1 MREASTILIVDDDPI
16 AREALEALLSS
27 KGYRMVSAANGFEG
41 LARAAEYTPDAVL
54 LDVMMPGMNGFEV
67 CKRLR
72 ADARL
77 AEVPI
82 IMITAL
88 DDRDARLLGLRTG
101 ADDFVA
107 KPFDS
112 LELEVRL
119 QTITRLNRFRRLMT
133 EHARFEWLVEHSE
146 EGYLILNELDEIQYA
161 NPKAQLYLGL
171 LQYGDASLGQDFLDL
186 VRRRYR
192 CQPLDAWQIW
202 PESPS
207 QPVTRYLVQPETATA
222 RAAWLQV
229 EVPDLPL
236 VAGMGRVICLR
247 DVTAQQ
253 ALQQDIYSFHSLVSH
268 KLVTPLNPLLAGLE
282 LLKIEA
288 RTWANAEVNEWIDA
302 ALRGANS
309 LRDHL
314 MNIFAYLDLPALAQV
329 GEGCPLAQ
337 LEPMIARQGA
347 EIGLESVSVTI
358 PASLQATRLALSVE
372 GMELALR
379 EILENAKKF
388 HPQRT
393 PTVEVTVSQ
402 TGDADICLQIFD
414 DGLTL
419 SLEQLVQVWTP
430 YFQAE
435 KAFTGQVRGM
445 GLGLPLVAS
454 LVWNVGGT
462 SRLYNR
468 TDRAG
473 VVVELTL
480 PLERCTG

>member
-1 MREASTILIVDDDPI
+1 MREASTILIVDDDPVT
-16 AREALEALLSS
+16 REALEALLSS
-27 KGYRMVSAANGFEG
+27 KGYQVVSAASGFEG

-77 AEVPI
+77 AEVPV

-101 ADDFVA
+101 ADDFIS

-112 LELEVRL
+112 LELEARL
-119 QTITRLNRFRRLMT
+119 RTITRLNRFRLLMT
-133 EHARFEWLVEHSE
+133 ERARFEWIVEHSQ
-146 EGYLILNELDEIQYA
+146 EGYLILDDLGEIRYA
-161 NPKAQLYLGL
+161 NPKARLYLGL
-171 LQYGDASLGQDFLDL
+171 PQDVNASLGQDFIDL
-186 VRRRYR
+186 VCQRYR
-192 CQPLDAWQIW
+192 CQPPDAWQVW
-202 PESPS
+202 PEQIS
-207 QPVTRYLVQPETATA
+207 QPVVRYLVQPETTTA
-222 RAAWLQV
+222 RASWLQV

-253 ALQQDIYSFHSLVSH
+253 ALQRDIYSFHSLVSH
-268 KLVTPLNPLLAGLE
+268 KLMTPLNPLVAGLE
-282 LLKIEA
+282 LLKVETRAWASAEA
-288 RTWANAEVNEWIDA
+288 NELIDA
-302 ALRGANS
+302 ALRGAND
-309 LRDHL
+309 LYDQF
-314 MNIFAYLDLPALAQV
+314 MNIFAYLDLPAVAQV

-337 LEPMIARQGA
+337 LEPMVTRLGA
-347 EIGLESVSVTI
+347 EIDLESVTVTV
-358 PASLQATRLALSVE
+358 PASLQATRLTLSVQA
-372 GMELALR
+372 MELVLR
-379 EILENAKKF
+379 EILENTKKF

-393 PTVEVTVSQ
+393 PTVEVKVSQ
-402 TGDADICLQIFD
+402 ASDTDICLQVCD

-419 SLEQLVQVWTP
+419 SPEQLVQVWTP
-430 YFQAE
+430 YYQAE
-435 KAFTGQVRGM
+435 KNFTGQVSGM
-445 GLGLPLVAS
+445 GLGLPLVAA

-480 PLERCTG
+480 PLER

>member
-1 MREASTILIVDDDPI
+1 MDEASTILIVDDDPI

-27 KGYRMVSAANGFEG
+27 KGYQMVSAANGFEG

-67 CKRLR
+67 CERLR

-82 IMITAL
+82 IMVTAL
-88 DDRDARLLGLRTG
+88 DDRDARLQGLRAG
-101 ADDFVA
+101 ADDFVS

-119 QTITRLNRFRRLMT
+119 QTITRLNRYRRLMT
-133 EHARFEWLVEHSE
+133 ERARFEWIVEHSQ
-146 EGYLILNELDEIQYA
+146 EGYLILDDLGEIRYA
-161 NPKAQLYLGL
+161 NPKARLYLDL
-171 LQYGDASLGQDFLDL
+171 PQNSHTPLGQDFIDL
-186 VRRRYR
+186 VRQRYR
-192 CQPLDAWQIW
+192 CQPPDAWQIW
-202 PESPS
+202 PEQLS
-207 QPVTRYLVQPETATA
+207 QPVARYLVQPETATA
-222 RAAWLQV
+222 RAFWLQV

-253 ALQQDIYSFHSLVSH
+253 ALQRDIYSFQSLVSH
-268 KLVTPLNPLLAGLE
+268 KLITPLNPLVAGLE
-282 LLKIEA
+282 LLKIET
-288 RTWANAEVNEWIDA
+288 RVWASAEVNELIDA

-309 LRDHL
+309 LYNQFI
-314 MNIFAYLDLPALAQV
+314 NIFAYLDFPALAQV

-337 LEPMIARQGA
+337 LEPMVTGLGT
-347 EIGLESVSVTI
+347 EIGLESVTVTV
-358 PASLQATRLALSVE
+358 PDSLQATRLTLSVQA
-372 GMELALR
+372 MELALR

-393 PTVEVTVSQ
+393 PTVEVMVSHAS
-402 TGDADICLQIFD
+402 DNICLQVCD

-419 SLEQLVQVWTP
+419 SPEQLAQVWTP
-430 YFQAE
+430 YYQAE
-435 KAFTGQVRGM
+435 KNFTGQVSGM
-445 GLGLPLVAS
+445 GLGLSLVAA

-462 SRLYNR
+462 SRLYNH

-480 PLERCTG
+480 PLAR

>member
-1 MREASTILIVDDDPI
+1 MGEASTILIVDDDPV
-16 AREALEALLSS
+16 AREALVALLSS
-27 KGYRMVSAANGFEG
+27 KGYQMISAANGFEG

-82 IMITAL
+82 IMLTAL
-88 DDRDARLLGLRTG
+88 DDRDARLLGLHAG
-101 ADDFVA
+101 ADDFIS

-112 LELEVRL
+112 LELAARL
-119 QTITRLNRFRRLMT
+119 QTITRLNRYRRLMT
-133 EHARFEWLVEHSE
+133 ERARFEWIIEHSE
-146 EGYLILNELDEIQYA
+146 DGYLILDDLGEIRYA
-161 NPKAQLYLGL
+161 NSKARLYLGL
-171 LQYGDASLGQDFLDL
+171 PQDGNSSLGQDFIDL

-202 PESPS
+202 PEQLP
-207 QPVTRYLVQPETATA
+207 QPVARYLVQPETAAA
-222 RAAWLQV
+222 RASWLQV
-229 EVPDLPL
+229 EAPDLPL

-253 ALQQDIYSFHSLVSH
+253 ALQRDIYSFHSLVSH
-268 KLVTPLNPLLAGLE
+268 KLMTPLNPLVAGLE
-282 LLKIEA
+282 LLKAETRA
-288 RTWANAEVNEWIDA
+288 WANAEVNELIDA
-302 ALRGANS
+302 ALRGANG
-309 LRDHL
+309 LYDQF
-314 MNIFAYLDLPALAQV
+314 MNIFAYLDSPALAQV

-337 LEPMIARQGA
+337 LEPMVTRLST
-347 EIGLESVSVTI
+347 EIGLESVTVTV
-358 PASLQATRLALSVE
+358 PASLQATRLTLSIQ

-379 EILENAKKF
+379 EILENAIKF

-393 PTVEVTVSQ
+393 PAVEVIVTQV
-402 TGDADICLQIFD
+402 GDTDICLRVCD

-419 SLEQLVQVWTP
+419 SPEQLAQVWTP
-430 YFQAE
+430 YYQAE
-435 KAFTGQVRGM
+435 KNFTGQVSGM
-445 GLGLPLVAS
+445 GLGLPLVAA

-473 VVVELTL
+473 VVVDLIL
-480 PLERCTG
+480 PLER

>member
-1 MREASTILIVDDDPI
+1 MREASTILIVDDDPV

-27 KGYRMVSAANGFEG
+27 KGYQIVSAASGFEG

-101 ADDFVA
+101 ADDFIS

-112 LELEVRL
+112 LELEARL

-133 EHARFEWLVEHSE
+133 ERARFEWIVEHSE
-146 EGYLILNELDEIQYA
+146 DGYLILDDLGEIRYA
-161 NPKAQLYLGL
+161 NPKARLYLGL
-171 LQYGDASLGQDFLDL
+171 PQDSNASLGQDFIDL
-186 VRRRYR
+186 VCQRYR
-192 CQPLDAWQIW
+192 CQPPDAWQVW
-202 PESPS
+202 PEQLS
-207 QPVTRYLVQPETATA
+207 QPVARYLVQPETTTA
-222 RAAWLQV
+222 RASWLQV
-229 EVPDLPL
+229 EAPDLPL

-253 ALQQDIYSFHSLVSH
+253 ALQRDIYSFQSLVSH
-268 KLVTPLNPLLAGLE
+268 KLMTPLNPLVAGLE
-282 LLKIEA
+282 LLKVETRA
-288 RTWANAEVNEWIDA
+288 WASAEVNELIDA
-302 ALRGANS
+302 ALRGANG
-309 LRDHL
+309 LYDQF

-337 LEPMIARQGA
+337 LEPMVTRLST
-347 EIGLESVSVTI
+347 EIDLESVTVTV
-358 PASLQATRLALSVE
+358 PASLQATRLTLSVQA
-372 GMELALR
+372 MELALR

-402 TGDADICLQIFD
+402 ASDTDICLQVCD

-419 SLEQLVQVWTP
+419 SPEQLVQVWTP
-430 YFQAE
+430 YYQAE
-435 KAFTGQVRGM
+435 KNFTGQVSGM
-445 GLGLPLVAS
+445 GLGLSLVAA

-480 PLERCTG
+480 PLAR

>member
-1 MREASTILIVDDDPI
+1 MREANTILIVDDDPI
-16 AREALEALLSS
+16 AREALEALLSR
-27 KGYRMVSAANGFEG
+27 KGYQIVSAANGFEG
-41 LARAAEYTPDAVL
+41 LARAAEYIPDAVL

-88 DDRDARLLGLRTG
+88 DDRDARVLGLRAG
-101 ADDFVA
+101 ADDFIS

-112 LELEVRL
+112 LELEARL
-119 QTITRLNRFRRLMT
+119 RTITRLNRFRLLMT
-133 EHARFEWLVEHSE
+133 ERARFEWIVEHSQD
-146 EGYLILNELDEIQYA
+146 GYLILNDLGEIRYA
-161 NPKAQLYLGL
+161 NPKARLYLGL
-171 LQYGDASLGQDFLDL
+171 PQDTHASLGQDFIDL
-186 VRRRYR
+186 VRQRYR
-192 CQPLDAWQIW
+192 CQPPDAWQVW
-202 PESPS
+202 PEQPS
-207 QPVTRYLVQPETATA
+207 QPMARFLVQPETATA

-236 VAGMGRVICLR
+236 VVGMGRVICLR

-253 ALQQDIYSFHSLVSH
+253 ALQRDIYSFQSLVSH
-268 KLVTPLNPLLAGLE
+268 KLMTPLNPLVAGLE
-282 LLKIEA
+282 LLKA
-288 RTWANAEVNEWIDA
+288 GTRAWASAEVNELIDA
-302 ALRGANS
+302 ALRGANG
-309 LRDHL
+309 LYDQF
-314 MNIFAYLDLPALAQV
+314 MNIFAYLDSPALAQV

-337 LEPMIARQGA
+337 LEPMVTRLST
-347 EIGLESVSVTI
+347 EIDLESVTVTV
-358 PASLQATRLALSVE
+358 PVSWQAARLTLSVQ

-379 EILENAKKF
+379 EILENAAKF

-402 TGDADICLQIFD
+402 ASDTDISLQICD

-419 SLEQLVQVWTP
+419 SPEQLVRVWTP

-435 KAFTGQVRGM
+435 KSFTGQVSGM
-445 GLGLPLVAS
+445 GLGLPLVAA

-480 PLERCTG
+480 PLER